1 MPASRAWAA
10 LSQMQEIKILKSKIR
25 LFEDRKISAAD
36 LAREI
41 YHVAREI
48 HDPDEANLRRALEMI
63 GNKIAVI
70 GERGKAQQNHSEVLE
85 LVDQIQNELIDQG
98 Y

>member
-1 MPASRAWAA
+1 MGGVIP
-10 LSQMQEIKILKSKIR
+10 MEEIKTLKSKIR

-48 HDPDEANLRRALEMI
+48 YDPEEAGLRRALETI

-70 GERGKAQQNHSEVLE
+70 GERGRAQQSHSEVLE
-85 LVDQIQNELIDQG
+85 LVDQIQSELIDQG

>member
-1 MPASRAWAA
+1 MGGVIP
-10 LSQMQEIKILKSKIR
+10 MEEIKTLKSKIR

-48 HDPDEANLRRALEMI
+48 YDPGEAGLRRSLEII

-70 GERGKAQQNHSEVLE
+70 GERGRAQQNHSEVLE
-85 LVDQIQNELIDQG
+85 LVDQIQSELIDQG

>member
-1 MPASRAWAA
+1 MVRAHP
-10 LSQMQEIKILKSKIR
+10 SEIKYLKSKIR

-36 LAREI
+36 LSREV
-41 YHVAREI
+41 YYVAREI
-48 HDPDEANLRRALEMI
+48 FDPDEANLRRTLEVI

-70 GERGKAQQNHSEVLE
+70 GERGRGLQSHSEVLE
-85 LVDQIQNELIDQG
+85 LVDQIQSELIDQG